1 MVRGR
6 VRYCQNDGV
15 PTYAQPPIPNGLVRL
30 VTLGL
35 NQVKLALIVE
45 LAQAGG
51 RASTPE
57 LLTAIASHGTGVQVP
72 RATALRHLRA
82 LQEQGY
88 VSTEEPSRE
97 GTTSVWVLHAG
108 HLHQDLRNLI
118 SDTTPA
124 KRRTRSR

>member
-1 MVRGR
+1 M
-6 VRYCQNDGV
+6 

-45 LAQAGG
+45 LAHAGG
-51 RASTPE
+51 RASTPD
-57 LLTAIASHGTGVQVP
+57 LLAAIEAHGTGVAVP

-82 LQEQGY
+82 LREQGY

-97 GTTSVWVLHAG
+97 GSKSTWVLHASR
-108 HLHQDLRNLI
+108 LHHDLRALI
-118 SDTTPA
+118 EDTTPT
-124 KRRTRSR
+124 KRLTPR